1 MRTRA
6 TDMTRLTWQD
16 CVHPQDANPESS
28 VLSVLGDE
36 LEDMNVLFGIEDH

>member
-1 MRTRA
+1 MHTRD
-6 TDMTRLTWQD
+6 TYTTRLTWRD

-36 LEDMNVLFGIEDH
+36 PEDMNVLFGIEDH